1 MSDKDKVISTELI
14 DGDKQ
19 FIDEKSKIKDKKNDD
34 KIPLIKK
41 VYDGEDFG
49 YLERK
54 NNNSYLYSQP
64 PIENNNLK
72 RYNGH
77 YYYLITILIPS
88 DSKSNSILLKTTLDS
103 IDNNMHNLEK
113 LEIHSKDILILLFF
127 ENIRTSILFK
137 NQDFNFNF
145 TQKDY
150 IYIECNATYKDMK
163 NNYDTIVFTK
173 NGMSNL
179 IDHVKTFYNDI
190 VPDIKKQNGFIYTSI
205 LKNGIIFKEETFFR
219 SFLCLRDSHN
229 KGCIVVPSI
238 ELIPQG
244 LYAKIH
250 QYENVHFNL
259 YDLSYYDIAISVPI
273 NSFFNFMKMNTPLL
287 DDIKKFYKEKI
298 KDNNCSIYYHDYSMS
313 IYLKKLIYDI
323 NYLTFVTGYFYET
336 DIEYTDYL
344 NQYVHKYSGYYAN
357 FFNLLDSFLTFANC
371 DALKKIMLF
380 FQIIGMILLFVFPS
394 LSTMVIYTIFYECF
408 NTTDGRTA
416 AFFTIIYFCFL
427 ILAGV
432 TYKKTNTES
441 ILRMKLI
448 SFLFFVF
455 FEIYYIFM
463 LVCSII
469 ATNNINKNKKND
481 RYTFN
486 KTAIS
491 LIIVLNFAFG
501 ILPMIFLIEKIISNI
516 ANMFLYLFLG
526 APSSNSIFL
535 MAYLFNSTDNS
546 GGNKIEEQNGFMIL
560 VFFIFNL
567 LFEGLIFF
575 NTDRTQRVKAVLVLS
590 IIFTI
595 YNFFKQFGI
604 ILRIFTIGKKLEDNC
619 KDKNNVLDIWK
630 KNRELKGIMGEK
642 NNNNNEDEGMQ
653 KVNDENNNVINR
665 SLENQSNNLKDIN
678 NNRNN
683 PSINNFEEEQNR
695 NENKNDKNN
704 NNRDSFDDD

>member
-1 MSDKDKVISTELI
+1 M
-14 DGDKQ
+14 
-19 FIDEKSKIKDKKNDD
+19 DEKNNTLKENSSISEKKINEKNSFFEKAFNVKLYDY
-34 KIPLIKK
+34 LI
-41 VYDGEDFG
+41 
-49 YLERK
+49 RK
-54 NNNSYLYSQP
+54 NNKSFIYAQP
-64 PIENNNLK
+64 KNNELNLK
-72 RYNGH
+72 KYYGK
-77 YYYLITILIPS
+77 YYYLILINIDS
-88 DSKSNSILLKTTLDS
+88 DSKENNRLLKITLDS
-103 IDNNMHNLEK
+103 ICKNIPLLKKIGIN
-113 LEIHSKDILILLFF
+113 SKDILILLFF
-127 ENIRTSILFK
+127 QNVSSTLIFQNK
-137 NQDFNFNF
+137 DFE
-145 TQKDY
+145 KDYDIDDY
-150 IYIECNATYKDMK
+150 IYIELKTKYKEIE
-163 NNYDTIVFTK
+163 YDIIGFTK
-173 NGMSNL
+173 NNTNKIIYNL
-179 IDHVKTFYNDI
+179 KMFYNDI
-190 VPDIKKQNGFIYTSI
+190 IPDIKKKEGFIYTSI
-205 LKNGIIFKEETFFR
+205 IKCGIEIKENTLFNLII
-219 SFLCLRDSHN
+219 SLNDIKN
-229 KGCIVVPSI
+229 KGEISIPSI
-238 ELIPQG
+238 ELNSYDLFSNIQ
-244 LYAKIH
+244 K
-250 QYENVHFNL
+250 YEYIHFNI
-259 YDLSYYDIAISVPI
+259 YDLNYYDKAYVIPI
-273 NSFFNFMKMNTPLL
+273 NSYFNIMKINNILL
-287 DDIKKFYKEKI
+287 NAIQNFYLKEIKL
-298 KDNNCSIYYHDYSMS
+298 NCSLYYHDYFMG
-313 IYLKKLIYDI
+313 IYLKNLLFEV
-323 NYLTFVTGYFYET
+323 NYISNISVYFNQ
-336 DIEYTDYL
+336 DNIDYSL
-344 NQYVHKYSGYYAN
+344 LMTNYVLKYSGYYAN

-481 RYTFN
+481 RYTFD

-491 LIIVLNFAFG
+491 LLIVLNFAFG

-604 ILRIFTIGKKLEDNC
+604 ILRILTIGKKLEDNC

-642 NNNNNEDEGMQ
+642 NNNSNEDEGMQ

-665 SLENQSNNLKDIN
+665 SLENQSNNLKDKN

-695 NENKNDKNN
+695 NENKNDENN